1 MWKLIAIIV
10 LSLIWFKIA
19 YDMFNAVLVD
29 DDEKIIDK
37 DPDNDYNNL
46 F

>member
-1 MWKLIAIIV
+1 MWKLIAIII
-10 LSLIWFKIA
+10 LSLIWFIIICEMLYA
-19 YDMFNAVLVD
+19 PLVD

-37 DPDNDYNNL
+37 DPDNDYENL